1 MAEEAAAEDQE
12 TRTKIAFNLG
22 EALDDPSPLFDLAR
36 AVEQALFVRKGS
48 DAKDPSYR
56 SAARTLAAN
65 IRRNGPLR
73 RRVLDGELS
82 PEALCEL
89 SPDELATDEM
99 KRKRE
104 KMEERSYKR
113 RTRTTTDTLTDTTK
127 YHCKDC
133 DSNECAY
140 ADLKGHRDIRKN
152 ETWGSNESA
161 DDARVMVVCK
171 QCGACLLYTSPSPRD
186 RG

>member
-22 EALDDPSPLFDLAR
+22 EALEDPSPLFDLAR

-48 DAKDPSYR
+48 DAKDPSYS
-56 SAARTLAAN
+56 SAARFLAAN

-104 KMEERSYKR
+104 DHHRHPHGHDEIPLQGLRLERM
-113 RTRTTTDTLTDTTK
+113 
-127 YHCKDC
+127 
-133 DSNECAY
+133 
-140 ADLKGHRDIRKN
+140 
-152 ETWGSNESA
+152 
-161 DDARVMVVCK
+161 RV
-171 QCGACLLYTSPSPRD
+171 
-186 RG
+186 RGP

>member
-22 EALDDPSPLFDLAR
+22 EALEDPSPLFDLAR

-56 SAARTLAAN
+56 SAARFLAAN

-89 SPDELATDEM
+89 SPDELAT
-99 KRKRE
+99 
-104 KMEERSYKR
+104 
-113 RTRTTTDTLTDTTK
+113 
-127 YHCKDC
+127 
-133 DSNECAY
+133 
-140 ADLKGHRDIRKN
+140 
-152 ETWGSNESA
+152 
-161 DDARVMVVCK
+161 
-171 QCGACLLYTSPSPRD
+171 CLLYTSPSPRD
-186 RG
+186 ATLSRMPSSA